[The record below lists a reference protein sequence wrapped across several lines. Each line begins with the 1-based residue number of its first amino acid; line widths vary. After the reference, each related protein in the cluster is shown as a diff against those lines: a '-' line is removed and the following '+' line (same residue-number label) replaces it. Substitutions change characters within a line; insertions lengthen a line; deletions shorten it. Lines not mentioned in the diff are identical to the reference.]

1 MELNLKSTKKML
13 MLNFITLIFAYPVI
27 MTLLLFI
34 STDFKSMKLIF
45 SLMLFVGAPIL
56 AFVSYIYYRLIS
68 KAQRFIDGNVR
79 DIKAIVFARRSP
91 FIATVLFVSPLVIGS
106 FIITLMAYYQRV
118 FSFAISGCVF
128 YTCWYLPCLC
138 SCPLSLLQAHD
149 YNLSCNCLYK
159 FKIPFYV

>member
-1 MELNLKSTKKML
+1 MELNLKATRKML

-27 MTLLLFI
+27 MTLLLFM

-91 FIATVLFVSPLVIGS
+91 LIATGLYVSPLVIGS
-106 FIITLMAYYQRV
+106 FIITLMSYYQRV
-118 FSFAISGCVF
+118 F
-128 YTCWYLPCLC
+128 L
-138 SCPLSLLQAHD
+138 
-149 YNLSCNCLYK
+149 
-159 FKIPFYV
+159 